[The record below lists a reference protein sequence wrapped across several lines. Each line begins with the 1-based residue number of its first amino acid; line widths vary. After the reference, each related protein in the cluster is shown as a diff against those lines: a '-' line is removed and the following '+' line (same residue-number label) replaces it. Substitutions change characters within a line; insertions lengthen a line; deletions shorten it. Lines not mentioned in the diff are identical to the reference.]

1 MPPSECVAG
10 TQRAAFLKILFV
22 SDAWRPQINGV
33 VRTLEATVKELERL
47 GHETRVAGPDES
59 RWLTIALPIYPE
71 IKLEFLAGRRLA
83 RLMDEFQPDCLHIAT
98 EGPLGFAARRICL
111 RRNLPFTTATTPAFP
126 NTFPRGRRGRFV
138 ALYAR

>member
-47 GHETRVAGPDES
+47 GHETRVVGPDES
-59 RWLTIALPIYPE
+59 RWLTFALPIYPE
-71 IKLEFLAGRRLA
+71 IKLEFLARTAAGAADGRIPAGLLA
-83 RLMDEFQPDCLHIAT
+83 HCDR
-98 EGPLGFAARRICL
+98 GPVGFRRPQDLSAA
-111 RRNLPFTTATTPAFP
+111 
-126 NTFPRGRRGRFV
+126 
-138 ALYAR
+138 